1 MIVYILRRLGMI
13 LLTMLLAS
21 VIIFSVTQ
29 LLPGDVAHVI
39 LGQFATPQAVE
50 NLREE
55 LGLNRPIIVQYWD
68 WLTSFIRGDWGISMV
83 SRLEVR
89 PMIMERLRNS
99 LMLAS
104 VSLLFYVPLGILLGV
119 IAALN
124 EDRLAD
130 QAISGISMAFAGLPE
145 FVTGLI
151 LIGILAIS
159 LDILPANSSI
169 EPQTSFR
176 EAFPFLILPAI
187 TVSLTSLGYI
197 ARMTRSSTID
207 VLRADYTRA
216 ADMKGL
222 PRWQVLT
229 KHVLRNSL
237 LPTVTVVAMGIGWLI
252 GGLIVTEAV
261 FGYPGIGR
269 LLIYGIQ
276 RRDLILIQAISM
288 LIVAVYSFSNLAADI
303 LYGILNPRIRLGG

>member
-1 MIVYILRRLGMI
+1 MIFYLLRRLGMI
-13 LLTMLLAS
+13 LLTLLLAS

-55 LGLNRPIIVQYWD
+55 LGLNRPVVVQYWD
-68 WLTSFIRGDWGISMV
+68 WLTNFIRGDWGISMV

-89 PMIMERLRNS
+89 PMIMGRLRNS
-99 LMLAS
+99 LMLAA
-104 VSLLFYVPLGILLGV
+104 VSLVLYVPLGIFLGV
-119 IAALN
+119 IAALK
-124 EDRLAD
+124 EDRLVD

-169 EPQTSFR
+169 EPETSFKD
-176 EAFPFLILPAI
+176 AFPFLILPAI

-216 ADMKGL
+216 AYMKGL

-237 LPTVTVVAMGIGWLI
+237 LPTVTVVAIGIGYLI

-261 FGYPGIGR
+261 FGYPGVGR

-276 RRDLILIQAISM
+276 RRDLPLIQAISM

-303 LYGILNPRIRLGG
+303 LYGVLNPRIRLGG

>member
-55 LGLNRPIIVQYWD
+55 LGLNRPVIVQYWD

-89 PMIMERLRNS
+89 PMIMGRLRNS
-99 LMLAS
+99 LMLAT
-104 VSLLFYVPLGILLGV
+104 VALALYVPLGILLGV

-169 EPQTSFR
+169 EPETSFKD
-176 EAFPFLILPAI
+176 AFPFLILPAI

-261 FGYPGIGR
+261 FGYPGVGR

-276 RRDLILIQAISM
+276 RRDLTLIQAISM

>member
-1 MIVYILRRLGMI
+1 MIFYLLRRLGMI
-13 LLTMLLAS
+13 LLTLLLAS

-55 LGLNRPIIVQYWD
+55 LGLNRPVVVQYWD
-68 WLTSFIRGDWGISMV
+68 WLTNFIRGDWGISMV

-89 PMIMERLRNS
+89 PMIMGRLRNS
-99 LMLAS
+99 LMLAA
-104 VSLLFYVPLGILLGV
+104 VSLALYVPLGIFLGV
-119 IAALN
+119 IAALK

-169 EPQTSFR
+169 ESQTSFKD
-176 EAFPFLILPAI
+176 AFPFLILPAI

-237 LPTVTVVAMGIGWLI
+237 LPTVTVVAIGIGYLI

-261 FGYPGIGR
+261 FGYPGVGR

-276 RRDLILIQAISM
+276 RRDLPLIQAISM

-303 LYGILNPRIRLGG
+303 LYGVLNPRIRLGG

>member
-1 MIVYILRRLGMI
+1 
-13 LLTMLLAS
+13 
-21 VIIFSVTQ
+21 
-29 LLPGDVAHVI
+29 
-39 LGQFATPQAVE
+39 
-50 NLREE
+50 
-55 LGLNRPIIVQYWD
+55 
-68 WLTSFIRGDWGISMV
+68 
-83 SRLEVR
+83 
-89 PMIMERLRNS
+89 MIMGRLRNS
-99 LMLAS
+99 LMLAA
-104 VSLLFYVPLGILLGV
+104 VSLVLYVPLGIFLGV
-119 IAALN
+119 IAALK

-169 EPQTSFR
+169 EPETSFKD
-176 EAFPFLILPAI
+176 AFPFLILPAI

-216 ADMKGL
+216 AYMKGL

-237 LPTVTVVAMGIGWLI
+237 LPTVTVVAIGIGYLI

-261 FGYPGIGR
+261 FGYPGVGR

-276 RRDLILIQAISM
+276 RRDLPLIQAISM

-303 LYGILNPRIRLGG
+303 LYGVLNPRIRLGG